1 MHQVSVLE
9 DIIFAMADS
18 LRNKVELL
26 APARNAEI
34 GRVAIDS
41 GADAVYI
48 GAERFGARAA
58 AGNSVEDIAGLTEYA
73 HRYGARVYVTV
84 NTLLTDD
91 ELVEAGRL
99 ICELHGVGVDA
110 FIVQD
115 VRILGLDL
123 PDDIEFH
130 ASTQCDIRTV
140 KRVKELER
148 MGFSQMVLARELS
161 VDEIGEICR
170 NTDSTIET
178 FVHGA
183 LCVSYSGRCYLSERV
198 CGRSANR
205 GECAQMCRLPYD
217 LIDEDGRVLQRGK
230 HLLSL
235 KDFDASGR
243 IGDLLDAGVRSFKIE
258 GRLKDMNYVK
268 NITGYYRQV
277 IDKAISERNL
287 TRSSFG
293 ETELGFVP
301 DVRRTFYRGGTEY
314 FLGGKRERGLC
325 TMVTGKAMG
334 EMITDRRELRNGDGV
349 CWVTKDGELKGCQI
363 DGCEKLPEKGVKLYR
378 NNDIEFERVLAKA
391 NPRRKIGLEI
401 EIAEV
406 ETGFRIMERQF
417 QTEFSV
423 EYNHEEGKNG
433 EKVIQAWHEQ
443 FSRLG
448 ETEFKAGEIEMKFSK
463 PWFVPASVMASWRR
477 EMVEKVR
484 KAVGEKMCR
493 KRAGKRMTD
502 NGTADA
508 VRVFPEESMR
518 CRYCIRYELGMC
530 LKERNSYRG
539 KLWIRNSSGRTFEL
553 GFDCSKCE
561 MKVL

>member
-1 MHQVSVLE
+1 
-9 DIIFAMADS
+9 MADMS
-18 LRNKVELL
+18 LNTVELL
-26 APARNAEI
+26 SPARSAEI
-34 GRVAIDS
+34 GRVAIDA

-99 ICELHGVGVDA
+99 IRELHGVGVDA

-130 ASTQCDIRTV
+130 ASTQCDIRTAD
-140 KRVKELER
+140 RAIELER

-161 VDEIGEICR
+161 IDEIGEICR
-170 NTDSTIET
+170 KTNSTVET
-178 FVHGA
+178 FIHGA

-217 LIDEDGRVLQRGK
+217 LIDEEGRTLHKGK
-230 HLLSL
+230 YLLSL
-235 KDFDASGR
+235 KDFDASSR

-258 GRLKDMNYVK
+258 GRLKDKNYVK
-268 NITGYYRQV
+268 NITGYYRQI

-287 TRSSFG
+287 TKSSLG
-293 ETELGFVP
+293 ETELGFIP
-301 DVRRTFYRGGTEY
+301 DVRKTFYRGGTEY

-349 CWVTKDGELKGCQI
+349 CWVTKEGELKGCQI

-423 EYNHEEGKNG
+423 EYNHEEGRNG

-443 FSRLG
+443 FSRFG
-448 ETEFKAGEIEMKFSK
+448 ETEFRADEIGVKFSK
-463 PWFVPASVMASWRR
+463 PWFVPASVMAAWRR
-477 EMVEKVR
+477 EIVEKVR
-484 KAVGEKMCR
+484 KAVGEKRHR
-493 KRAGKRMTD
+493 KRAGKRMID
-502 NGTADA
+502 NGTTDA
-508 VRVFPEESMR
+508 VRVFSEESMR

-530 LKERNSYRG
+530 LKDKESYRG
-539 KLWIRNSSGRTFEL
+539 KLWIRNSSGRKFEL

>member
-1 MHQVSVLE
+1 
-9 DIIFAMADS
+9 MADS

-26 APARNAEI
+26 APARNAET
-34 GRVAIDS
+34 GCVAIDA

-48 GAERFGARAA
+48 GAARFGARSA
-58 AGNSVEDIAGLTEYA
+58 AGNSVEDIAGLADYA

-91 ELVEAGRL
+91 ELDEARRL
-99 ICELHGVGVDA
+99 IIDLHNAGADA

-115 VRILGLDL
+115 VRIAGLDL

-130 ASTQCDIRTV
+130 ASTQCDIRTAD
-140 KRVKELER
+140 RAIELER

-161 VDEIGEICR
+161 IDEIGEICR
-170 NTDSTIET
+170 KTNSTVET
-178 FVHGA
+178 FIHGA

-217 LIDEDGRVLQRGK
+217 LIDEEGRTLQKGK
-230 HLLSL
+230 YLLSL

-258 GRLKDMNYVK
+258 GRLKDKNYVK
-268 NITGYYRQV
+268 NITGYYRQI

-287 TRSSFG
+287 TKSSLG

-334 EMITDRRELRNGDGV
+334 GMITDRRELRNGDGV
-349 CWVTKDGELKGCQI
+349 CWVTKDGELRGCQI
-363 DGCEKLPEKGVKLYR
+363 DGCETLPDASVRLFR
-378 NNDIEFERVLAKA
+378 NNDIEFERLLTKSNTV
-391 NPRRKIGLEI
+391 RKIGLDI
-401 EIAEV
+401 EVSDEN
-406 ETGFRIMERQF
+406 TGFKICEKNY
-417 QTEFSV
+417 QTELVV
-423 EYNHEEGKNG
+423 ECQHEEGRNS
-433 EKVIQAWHEQ
+433 EKVMQAWRDQ

-448 ETEFKAGEIEMKFSK
+448 DTEFKADAIELKFSK
-463 PWFVPASVMASWRR
+463 PWFVPASVMAGWRR
-477 EMVEKVR
+477 EMVELTR
-484 KAVGEKMCR
+484 KMVAKSRGSRVAKRTIDNR
-493 KRAGKRMTD
+493 KI
-502 NGTADA
+502 DA
-508 VRVFPEESMR
+508 VRLFPKESMR

-530 LKERNSYRG
+530 LKDKKSYRG
-539 KLWIRNSSGRTFEL
+539 KLWIRNSSGRKFEL
-553 GFDCSKCE
+553 GFDCGKCE
-561 MKVL
+561 MTIL